1 MRVLET
7 LKLIFQENW
16 LWRRQVAN
24 LALMDIK
31 KTCRGAVLGWAWL
44 FVKPLMYIAVFWFA
58 LELGLRAGGGTEYP
72 YIVWLAAGLIPWFF
86 MQEMINTGS
95 NVYRR
100 YPFLVN
106 RIAFPLSA
114 ISSFY
119 ALSQFIIFLMLMVIL
134 FVLCAAVGAWPGVHA
149 LQLIPVCLVMLA
161 FWICFSI
168 LCSPLSA
175 ISKDFYNLLKAL
187 STPLFWLSGIIFDVS
202 ALPIPLFHT
211 ILSFNPVT
219 FFAEAVRASVCENY
233 WLWERPDVLLP
244 FLAVF
249 VVTAIGAVACYK
261 KLRRDVADVL

>member
-1 MRVLET
+1 MLAT
-7 LKLIFQENW
+7 LRLIFQENW

-24 LALMDIK
+24 LALMDIR

-58 LELGLRAGGGTEYP
+58 LELGLRAGGNTEYP
-72 YIVWLAAGLIPWFF
+72 YIVWLSAGLIPWFF
-86 MQEMINTGS
+86 MQDMLNTGS

-106 RIAFPLSA
+106 RIPFPLSA
-114 ISSFY
+114 ISTFY
-119 ALSQFIIFLMLMVIL
+119 ALSQFIVFLMLMVIL
-134 FVLCAAVGAWPGVHA
+134 FVLCAVLGALPDIHV
-149 LQLIPVCLVMLA
+149 LQLIPVCLVMLV

-175 ISKDFYNLLKAL
+175 LSKDFSNLLKAF

-202 ALPIPLFHT
+202 SLPVPALHMA
-211 ILSFNPVT
+211 LSFNPVT

-249 VVTAIGAVACYK
+249 VVTAVLAVACYG
-261 KLRRDVADVL
+261 KLRKDVADVL

>member
-1 MRVLET
+1 MKT
-7 LKLIFQENW
+7 LKLILGENW
-16 LWRRQVAN
+16 LWRRQIAN

-31 KTCRGAVLGWAWL
+31 KTCRGAVLGWTWL
-44 FVKPLMYIAVFWFA
+44 FVKPIMYIAVFWFA
-58 LELGLRAGGGTEYP
+58 LELGLRAGGNTEYP
-72 YIVWLAAGLIPWFF
+72 YIVWLSAGLIPWFF

-114 ISSFY
+114 ISTFY
-119 ALSQFIIFLMLMVIL
+119 ALSQFIIFLMLVALM
-134 FVLCAAVGAWPGVHA
+134 FVLCYAVGAPLTLYA
-149 LQLIPVCLVMLA
+149 LQLIPVFLLMLA
-161 FWICFSI
+161 FWTAFSI
-168 LCSPLSA
+168 MCSPLSA

-202 ALPIPLFHT
+202 NLPIEALHVA
-211 ILSFNPVT
+211 LSFNPVT

-249 VVTAIGAVACYK
+249 ALTCLFAVRCYG